1 MIRDSLQYPIVE
13 LSLCDALS
21 AISAQI
27 FPLEQQNI
35 SLIHALARISAVS
48 LPASRP
54 KPSYDQSTRD
64 GFALSSYPLSAG
76 DSKALFKVI
85 GEVAAG
91 SREECFL
98 QPGEAVRIMTGAMI
112 PSGCVRVVPFEV
124 CSDSGRRVAI
134 PKNELTRRQQ
144 YIRFLGSDGKKG
156 ELLVPAGTRLLP
168 DHLLIL
174 AENGWFDLPVYK
186 QPRVAVICTGSELV
200 ELGEKVQPGQKVS
213 GNGILLSALLQA
225 HGVCCSQSIT
235 VADKVD
241 MIVEQVRQLLDEE
254 QPDMI
259 ITTGGMGPGKFDLME
274 QVFANLGGTVVYN
287 RLQVR
292 PGKST
297 LFGMVGQTPFFGLP
311 GPPPAVRILFHELIV
326 PALNRLQ
333 GCGNGSR
340 KLIDAVLESTLSL
353 KQTGHFNLKG
363 AVVRMVD
370 GHLLARPAGRM
381 EPINAI
387 MHLEG
392 GRTAARQGESV
403 KIRLIEPLHGLAV

>member
-1 MIRDSLQYPIVE
+1 VIRDSLHFPTVE
-13 LSLCDALS
+13 RSLHDALS

-27 FPLEQQNI
+27 LPLEQQKV

-48 LPASRP
+48 LLSSRP

-64 GFALSSYPLSAG
+64 GFALSSHSLSEG
-76 DSKALFKVI
+76 DNKAVFKVI
-85 GEVAAG
+85 AEVAAG
-91 SREECFL
+91 SREELLL

-112 PSGCVRVVPFEV
+112 PLGCVRVVPFEV
-124 CSDSGRRVAI
+124 CNDSGRRVTI
-134 PKNELTRRQQ
+134 PKSELTHRQQ
-144 YIRFLGSDGKKG
+144 YIRFLGSDSKKG

-200 ELGEKVQPGQKVS
+200 ELGEAVQPGQKVS
-213 GNGILLSALLQA
+213 GNTILLSALLQA

-274 QVFANLGGTVVYN
+274 QVFAHLEGTVVYN

-297 LFGMVGQTPFFGLP
+297 LFGMVGQIPFFALP

-333 GCGNGSR
+333 GCENGSS
-340 KLIDAVLESTLSL
+340 KLIDVVLESTLSL
-353 KQTGHFNLKG
+353 KQTRHFDLKG
-363 AVVRMVD
+363 AIVRTVE
-370 GHLLARPAGRM
+370 GHLLVCPAGKM

-387 MHLEG
+387 MHLEC
-392 GRTAARQGESV
+392 GRTAAKQGESV
-403 KIRLIEPLHGLAV
+403 KVRLVEPLQGLAV